1 MSATGV
7 KRTKVVTETEPLEPK
22 LFYGAERDWKEWQ
35 ARRLVLLWSI
45 RRVPLKLFAICA
57 IASILVPFFIPNSYT
72 ATSQL
77 MPPENMT
84 GSNMAM
90 LASLSTKTGPLGGI
104 TSELLNVKTTAG
116 LLIGVLASE
125 NILEQMVTQ
134 FNLTKVYEVKDD
146 EEAQAKLSA
155 NTFIHE
161 DKNSGLI
168 AISVTDR
175 DPLRAAAIANTYIE
189 KLNAL
194 LGQLSTSSAHKERVF
209 LEERLKLVKQD
220 LDQATNQL
228 AQFSSSTDTLDPQQE
243 SKAMLDAAGGIT
255 AQLVASESQ
264 LQGLRQIYT
273 DRHPRVKALNAR
285 VEELRKEL
293 QKLGGTPETA
303 AAGQDEKLSASSDA
317 QPSSTAY
324 PSIRTLPLLGAKYSD
339 YYRHLKIQESVF
351 ELLTTQ
357 YELAKVQEAKEIPT
371 IRVLDLAHPPR
382 KKVSPHRILLSLLG
396 IFVSFGVATVCWL
409 LAMLWHEVDQRDPRL
424 VVVQDLL
431 GQARKHLPW
440 SSNGKARSSFGR
452 EIISPL
458 RNGTSSPED
467 ETLD

>member
-7 KRTKVVTETEPLEPK
+7 KRTKVVTETETLEPK
-22 LFYGAERDWKEWQ
+22 LIYGAERDWKEWQ
-35 ARRLVLLWSI
+35 AQRLLLLWSI
-45 RRVPLKLFAICA
+45 RRVPLKLFAIC
-57 IASILVPFFIPNSYT
+57 SIVSIIVPFFIPNSYT

-90 LASLSTKTGPLGGI
+90 LANLTAKTGPLGGI
-104 TSELLNVKTTAG
+104 TSDLLNVKTSAG

-134 FNLTKVYEVKDD
+134 FNLTKVYKVKDD
-146 EEAQAKLSA
+146 EEAQAKLSE
-155 NTFIHE
+155 NTFIRE

-175 DPLRAAAIANTYIE
+175 DPQRAATIANAYVE

-243 SKAMLDAAGGIT
+243 SKAMLDAAGNIT

-273 DRHPRVKALNAR
+273 DKHPRVKALNAR
-285 VEELRKEL
+285 VEQLRKEL
-293 QKLGGTPETA
+293 ERLGGIPEA
-303 AAGQDEKLSASSDA
+303 AAADKDAKLSPSSGT
-317 QPSSTAY
+317 QPASTAY
-324 PSIRTLPLLGAKYSD
+324 PSIRNLPLLGAKYGD
-339 YYRHLKIQESVF
+339 YYRHIKIQESVF
-351 ELLTTQ
+351 ELLTSQ

-371 IRVLDLAHPPR
+371 IRVLDVARPPR
-382 KKVSPHRILLSLLG
+382 KRVSPHRTLLSLLG
-396 IFVSFGVATVCWL
+396 IFVSFGVASICWL
-409 LAMLWHEVDQRDPRL
+409 LAMLWHEVDPRDPR
-424 VVVQDLL
+424 VVVVHDLV
-431 GQARKHLPW
+431 GRAREHLPW
-440 SSNGKARSSFGR
+440 SWNGKARSNFGR

-458 RNGTSSPED
+458 RKGPSSPEG
-467 ETLD
+467 ETFD